1 MEPKMRHS
9 FRPAVLAA
17 ISMAAP
23 TIAWSQPAPVTG
35 MDDRWHFFVAPYL
48 WASGMEGAVG
58 VSGVVSVPVDLSFG
72 DTLENLDFALL
83 TRFEARRNRFGF
95 GTDVVFM
102 NLGAD
107 VTGPVGGQLGLGAD
121 VRALTVEGIGTWR
134 IANDD
139 AKGSYADLLA
149 GVRYMKNEANL
160 TVDRGGE
167 EIAGTDR
174 ALDWVDGVAGARFR
188 LGLGGTFGLHG
199 RADVAGLGSDLTWNV
214 QGGLE
219 ITFADH
225 WRTGAGY
232 RYLDVD
238 YDEGEGLER
247 RIWQV
252 TYQGPYAFV
261 GYAW

>member
-1 MEPKMRHS
+1 MRDTTRRS
-9 FRPAVLAA
+9 FRAAAALASCLAMPAAALAQ
-17 ISMAAP
+17 S
-23 TIAWSQPAPVTG
+23 SPVTA

-48 WASGMEGAVG
+48 WGSGMEGSVG

-107 VTGPVGGQLGLGAD
+107 VTAPVGGQLGLGAD
-121 VRALTVEGIGTWR
+121 VRALTIECIGTWR
-134 IANDD
+134 VASNEE
-139 AKGSYADLLA
+139 KGSFADLLA

-167 EIAGTDR
+167 EIAGTER
-174 ALDWVDGVAGARFR
+174 TLDWVDGVAGARFR

-199 RADVAGLGSDLTWNV
+199 RADVAGFGSDLTWNV

-219 ITFADH
+219 LTFADH

-238 YDEGEGLER
+238 YDKGEGPER
-247 RIWQV
+247 RLWQIA
-252 TYQGPYAFV
+252 YQGPYAFV